1 MFSYKVIQWKIF
13 LIRKW
18 GGSSTANVDSR
29 QGRVQGS
36 SDLADSSL
44 YIDHRTSGTSVGGTG
59 EGTEDQV
66 HLRVVDCAYICCTI
80 CQFGTKMKVT

>member
-1 MFSYKVIQWKIF
+1 MEAPLLMW
-13 LIRKW
+13 
-18 GGSSTANVDSR
+18 T
-29 QGRVQGS
+29 
-36 SDLADSSL
+36 LAKAEFRAPLTWHILHSAL
-44 YIDHRTSGTSVGGTG
+44 TTSVGGTG